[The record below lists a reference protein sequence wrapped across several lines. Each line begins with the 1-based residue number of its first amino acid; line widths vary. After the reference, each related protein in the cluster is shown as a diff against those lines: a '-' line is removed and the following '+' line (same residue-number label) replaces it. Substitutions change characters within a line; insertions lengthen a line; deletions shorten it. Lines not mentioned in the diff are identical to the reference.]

1 MRGFTKAHN
10 RPKDYEPYFSRWT
23 GEEMANIGYTMCCQ
37 KNVMMNACLATLDD
51 RFRKEGGIK
60 ERMYRV
66 YTGYRAEQ
74 DRKMR
79 EMVATIQRQ
88 AERIKELDAELAKRK
103 E

>member
-1 MRGFTKAHN
+1 MNGSDDTMR
-10 RPKDYEPYFSRWT
+10 R
-23 GEEMANIGYTMCCQ
+23 C
-37 KNVMMNACLATLDD
+37 
-51 RFRKEGGIK
+51 
-60 ERMYRV
+60 
-66 YTGYRAEQ
+66 TGYRAEQ